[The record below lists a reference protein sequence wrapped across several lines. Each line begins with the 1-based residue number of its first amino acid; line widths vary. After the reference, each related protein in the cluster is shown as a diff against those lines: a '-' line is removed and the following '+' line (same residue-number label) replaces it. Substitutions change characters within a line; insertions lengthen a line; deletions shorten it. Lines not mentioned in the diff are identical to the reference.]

1 MHYNLPLSFV
11 FIDICEEQYIRK
23 LDKKIAI
30 IYRNYS
36 VKHNKRQILKIKNI
50 CKKDGRK
57 FFISNNV
64 KLAVNLSLDGV
75 YLPSFNTSLNIH
87 KINLKKNFMI
97 IGSAHSVSELKIKE
111 RQGAQAIFI
120 SPLFKTKKN
129 KEFLNPVKFNL
140 LALKTSKKI
149 IALGGITTKNLNKLR
164 ITKSYG
170 FAGISYFKNKDRE
183 LKVEFSFSYK
193 KEGNYLKIILHDS
206 HLPFIK

>member
-170 FAGISYFKNKDRE
+170 FAGISYVKNKDRI
-183 LKVEFSFSYK
+183 
-193 KEGNYLKIILHDS
+193 KI
-206 HLPFIK
+206 